1 MGQVI
6 SSASMSLDG
15 YIAKDD
21 NTIGRLFDWLQN
33 GPVEVPSDIAR
44 YAALDPAR
52 RALLLHMDELLDEIV
67 FGTVVIVLQDGKV
80 IQIET
85 SEKIRLR

>member
-1 MGQVI
+1 MTAGGAARLRTVG
-6 SSASMSLDG
+6 SS
-15 YIAKDD
+15 
-21 NTIGRLFDWLQN
+21 RQ
-33 GPVEVPSDIAR
+33 EVPDEVVR
-44 YAALDPAR
+44 LAALDPAR
-52 RALLLHMDELLDEIV
+52 RELLLHVDELLDEIA

>member
-1 MGQVI
+1 M
-6 SSASMSLDG
+6 
-15 YIAKDD
+15 
-21 NTIGRLFDWLQN
+21 
-33 GPVEVPSDIAR
+33 PSDIAR

-52 RALLLHMDELLDEIV
+52 RALLLHVDELLDEV
-67 FGTVVIVLQDGKV
+67 AFGTVVIVLQDGKV

>member
-1 MGQVI
+1 MTAEGSAPLRAV
-6 SSASMSLDG
+6 SSATVSSSED
-15 YIAKDD
+15 
-21 NTIGRLFDWLQN
+21 
-33 GPVEVPSDIAR
+33 VVR
-44 YAALDPAR
+44 YAGLDPER
-52 RALLLHMDELLDEIV
+52 RELLLHVHELLEGIA